1 MQLTLIRNCI
11 IVRESERQILEREV
25 EYHRE
30 CIAELQANLRDIE
43 ENLGD
48 VVDAPPELIREACQ
62 IKMALKGR
70 TGAVMLGAAR
80 IEALCRVEM
89 AEDL

>member
-1 MQLTLIRNCI
+1 
-11 IVRESERQILEREV
+11 VKESERQILEREV

-30 CIAELQANLRDIE
+30 RIAELQESLRDIE

-48 VVDAPPELIREACQ
+48 VVGAPSELIREACL

-70 TGAVMLGAAR
+70 TGAVTLGAAR
-80 IEALCRVEM
+80 LEMLSRVEM
-89 AEDL
+89 YEDV

>member
-1 MQLTLIRNCI
+1 MNR
-11 IVRESERQILEREV
+11 SERQILEREV
-25 EYHRE
+25 EEHRE
-30 CIAELQANLRDIE
+30 RIAELKANLRDIE

-48 VVDAPPELIREACQ
+48 VVDAPPELIREAVR

-70 TGAVMLGAAR
+70 TGAVILGAAR
-80 IEALCRVEM
+80 LEALCRVEM

>member
-1 MQLTLIRNCI
+1 VNQ
-11 IVRESERQILEREV
+11 SERQILEREV

-30 CIAELQANLRDIE
+30 RIAELQATLRDIE
-43 ENLGD
+43 DNLGD
-48 VVDAPPELIREACQ
+48 VVDAPPELIREAVM

-80 IEALCRVEM
+80 LEALCRVEM